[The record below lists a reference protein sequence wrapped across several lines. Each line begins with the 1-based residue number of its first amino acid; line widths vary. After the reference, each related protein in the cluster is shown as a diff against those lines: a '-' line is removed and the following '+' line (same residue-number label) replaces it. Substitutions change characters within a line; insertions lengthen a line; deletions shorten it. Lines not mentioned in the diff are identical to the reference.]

1 VVSHCTPKM
10 GIQKRRSAR
19 SCGLVA
25 GKRLSTICGRLL
37 FIEGS
42 AVGRRF
48 HSATEPESCEYNPF
62 PRRPIFPRLDKGPAK
77 YTQLLRRKASSPGRP
92 TSQLLAFESL
102 LLSDL
107 SLLLELPS
115 ASPAQSP
122 PQLTDIFGTR
132 LTINNS
138 VILVSWCKS
147 NNNNNMIAF

>member
-1 VVSHCTPKM
+1 V
-10 GIQKRRSAR
+10 GLQKRRSAR
-19 SCGLVA
+19 SYVMVDGQ
-25 GKRLSTICGRLL
+25 RLSTICGRLL
-37 FIEGS
+37 FIEVS

-77 YTQLLRRKASSPGRP
+77 YTQLLRSKASSPGRP
-92 TSQLLAFESL
+92 TSQLLAFEFL

-115 ASPAQSP
+115 AAPAQSP

-132 LTINNS
+132 PTINNS
-138 VILVSWCKS
+138 VIPVSRCKS
-147 NNNNNMIAF
+147 NNNNTIAF